1 MTNKLSFFSIP
12 YITIIVE
19 HNRFFDIALRESA
32 GFSITEYCILQ
43 QLNVYEKEVSSV
55 LFQEFLLLKT
65 NSITTAIGRLAQRG
79 LVKKQQ
85 NESDYRAFIVGITPA
100 GEEVCKKASEHIQK
114 TLTQWFWADPGD
126 DRIYW
131 TMKEH
136 ARLGYKHSLSVLGD
150 SFNDEN
156 FIMPG
161 WVIET
166 KYLQQMWTAGVQ
178 KFIKLPLS
186 SYRILATL
194 CDDEKISLSELV
206 QTLALTKSALS
217 FFIKKLKDEGL
228 LDATASKEDKRV
240 IHYFPTE
247 KGRALEGQI
256 REELESLTEVHFDP
270 APKDKLVGLD
280 SWHKTMYQ
288 NYIQRNR

>member
-12 YITIIVE
+12 YITLIVE
-19 HNRFFDIALRESA
+19 HNRFFDTALRESA

-43 QLNVYEKEVSSV
+43 QLNVYEKEVSST

-65 NSITTAIGRLAQRG
+65 NSITTALARLEQRG
-79 LVKKQQ
+79 LVKKHQ
-85 NESDYRAFIVGITPA
+85 NESDYRTFIVGITPA

-114 TLTQWFWADPGD
+114 TLTQWFWVDPDD

-150 SFNDEN
+150 SFNDES

-161 WVIET
+161 WVMET

-178 KFIKLPLS
+178 KFIKLSLS
-186 SYRILATL
+186 SYRILAML
-194 CDDEKISLSELV
+194 CDDESISLSELV
-206 QTLALTKSALS
+206 QTLALTRSALS
-217 FFIKKLKDEGL
+217 FFIKKLRDEGL
-228 LDATASKEDKRV
+228 LNAAAPKEDKRV
-240 IHYFPTE
+240 ISYFPTE

-256 REELESLTEVHFDP
+256 REVLERLTEAHFDSVSE
-270 APKDKLVGLD
+270 DKLAELD

-288 NYIQRNR
+288 NYIQRTR